1 MANTKPLV
9 EQIVDDLARLIEQ
22 GTLGPGVRLKS
33 IRLTAAD
40 YDVSKNTVVEAFDRL
55 VATGYIYAR
64 RGAGFYVARMISQGV
79 GASPK
84 RLTQAI
90 NLVSLLREQ
99 LDQSYEVRAGD
110 GRLPASWMEMSD
122 LRKELSRGWK
132 HCNDASDD
140 FEYGRPQGYMPLR
153 ETLARK
159 LIDRAIPV
167 APEQIVLT
175 FGANHALDLI
185 VRHFVDPGD
194 PVLVETPGYY
204 PFFGKLRL
212 QNARIVGIPRGRNG
226 LDLDCL
232 EQKAREYGARLLFV
246 QPMAHNPTGC
256 SMTLSAMHQLLRV
269 AERLNLTIIED
280 DPFADILPRGTPHL
294 ASLDALQRV
303 IYVGTFSKTLSASLR
318 CGFIAANSAVVS
330 SLTDLKMLTVVN
342 SSGATERV
350 IHNLISRGSY
360 RRHLS
365 RLRDRVAQSGAEA
378 LVTLRELGIGGIEPP
393 SGGYYIWCPLPK
405 HINDV
410 DLARRASS
418 SGIFLAPGS
427 LFRQPNREDAPALR
441 LNIAYAGHPK
451 LIEFLRSNIVGDAM

>member
-1 MANTKPLV
+1 MAHTKPLV
-9 EQIVDDLARLIEQ
+9 EQIVDDVTRLIER
-22 GTLGPGVRLKS
+22 GALSPDARLQS
-33 IRLTAAD
+33 IRSMAAD
-40 YDVSKNTVVEAFDRL
+40 YGVSKNTIVEVFDRL
-55 VATGYIYAR
+55 VATGYVYAR
-64 RGAGFYVARMISQGV
+64 RGAGFYVARVSPHS
-79 GASPK
+79 ASGPPQHFA
-84 RLTQAI
+84 QAI

-99 LDQSYEVRAGD
+99 LNQSYEVRAGD
-110 GRLPASWMEMSD
+110 GRLPASWMEISD
-122 LRKELSRGWK
+122 LGKQLNRGWK
-132 HCNDASDD
+132 HSSDAADD
-140 FEYGRPQGYMPLR
+140 FEYGRPQGYTPLR

-159 LIDRAIPV
+159 LLDRAIPV
-167 APEQIVLT
+167 APEQILLT

-204 PFFGKLRL
+204 PLFGKLRL
-212 QNARIVGIPRGRNG
+212 QKARIVGIPRGPAG
-226 LDLDCL
+226 LDLECL
-232 EQKAREYGARLLFV
+232 ENQAREHRAKLLFV

-256 SMTLSAMHQLLRV
+256 SMTLSEMHRLLRV
-269 AERLNLTIIED
+269 AERLDLTVIED

-318 CGFIAANSAVVS
+318 CGFIAANSSVVS

-342 SSGATERV
+342 SAGSTERV

-365 RLRDRVAQSGAEA
+365 RLRDRVTQSGAEA
-378 LVTLRELGIGGIEPP
+378 LAKLRETGIEGIEPP
-393 SGGYYIWCPLPK
+393 GGGYYIWCPLPD
-405 HINDV
+405 HIDDV

-427 LFRQPNREDAPALR
+427 LFRHTDSQGAPALR
-441 LNIAYAGHPK
+441 LNIAYAGDPK
-451 LIEFLRSNIVGDAM
+451 LIDFLRGHIVG